1 MGGARPTVSRR
12 MSWSIPLVVGGIF
25 GTLSTLATV
34 GDSDL
39 FWHLAQGR
47 QTLTEG
53 LERIDR
59 FSWTANGTAVLT
71 DQWLG
76 QVAWYSAYAAAG
88 WNGVIFLR
96 ALLVAAIVT
105 FIVATAL
112 WAGRRP
118 WIAVVAAFP
127 AILLTRFS
135 WTERPELMGLACFA
149 ALLLIF
155 RLAEERPRVL
165 LAVPALVLLWAN
177 LHASFALGFAVV
189 LMLCGE
195 MAFHQRAARRVAL
208 AVIIASLAAT
218 VLTPS
223 GIAIWTSGGG
233 HFLAPPRGIQEEG
246 VPDVTEPYGL
256 VFALVIAAVMATAF
270 LSRPALSRD
279 VALLLPVLF
288 VSLTA
293 ARHTP
298 FFAVASAPYLA
309 EHAPEAIAAVARR
322 FRVVLPQL
330 PLASAVPP
338 VRVDLATAAIA
349 LAAVLAGSIVARGE
363 PNLAAYPVAALD
375 ALPPGSGVLNEYGWG
390 GFLIWYA
397 PATPVFIDGRLFLYV
412 PKVLD
417 EYRAVVGVHPD
428 WQDVIAR
435 RNIRALLLK
444 PTDAGAVRAREL
456 GWRVVSSSDSYIL
469 LARP

>member
-1 MGGARPTVSRR
+1 
-12 MSWSIPLVVGGIF
+12 MSSSIPLLVGGIF
-25 GTLSTLATV
+25 GALSTFAPV

-39 FWHLAQGR
+39 FWHLAVGR
-47 QTLTEG
+47 QTLAEG
-53 LERIDR
+53 LQRLDR
-59 FSWTANGTAVLT
+59 FSWTANGTPVLT

-76 QVAWYSAYAAAG
+76 QVVWYAAYAG
-88 WNGVIFLR
+88 GEWRGVILLR

-105 FIVATAL
+105 LIVAASL
-112 WAGRRP
+112 WSGRRP
-118 WIAVVAAFP
+118 WIAVLAAFP
-127 AILLTRFS
+127 AILLTRFA

-149 ALLLIF
+149 ALLLIL
-155 RLAEERPRVL
+155 RIAQEHPRVL

-189 LMLCGE
+189 VIVCGE
-195 MAFHQRAARRVAL
+195 MALHSSAARRIAFG
-208 AVIIASLAAT
+208 VIIASLIGT

-223 GIAIWTSGGG
+223 GIAIWTSNSG

-256 VFALVIAAVMATAF
+256 VFALVIAAVMATAL
-270 LSRPALSRD
+270 LSRRALPRD

-309 EHAPEAIAAVARR
+309 EHGPEAIAAVARR
-322 FRVVLPQL
+322 FRLHLPQVS
-330 PLASAVPP
+330 PPAVVPP
-338 VRVDLATAAIA
+338 ARADVVTAAIA
-349 LAAVLAGSIVARGE
+349 LAAVLSASFIARGE
-363 PNLAAYPVAALD
+363 PTLGPYPVPALE
-375 ALPPGSGVLNEYGWG
+375 ALPPGSGLLNEYGWG

-397 PATPVFIDGRLFLYV
+397 PKTPVFIDGRLFLYV
-412 PKVLD
+412 PDVLD
-417 EYRAVVGVHPD
+417 EYRSVVGVHPD
-428 WQDVIAR
+428 WQAVIAR
-435 RNIRALLLK
+435 RDIRTLLLK
-444 PTDAGAVRAREL
+444 PTDAGAARAREL
-456 GWRVVSSSDSYIL
+456 GWRVLSSSDNYVL

>member
-12 MSWSIPLVVGGIF
+12 MSWSIPLVAGGIF
-25 GTLSTLATV
+25 GALSTLATV

-47 QTLTEG
+47 QTLTDG
-53 LERIDR
+53 LERMDR
-59 FSWTANGTAVLT
+59 FSWTVNGTAVLT

-88 WNGVIFLR
+88 WHGVILLR

-105 FIVATAL
+105 CIVGTAL

-118 WIAVVAAFP
+118 LIAVLAAFP

-135 WTERPELMGLACFA
+135 WTERPALMGLACFA
-149 ALLLIF
+149 VLLVLL
-155 RLAEERPRVL
+155 RVAEERPRVL

-189 LMLCGE
+189 VILCGE
-195 MAFHQRAARRVAL
+195 MAFRRHDARRIAIG
-208 AVIIASLAAT
+208 VIIASLAAT

-223 GIAIWTSGGG
+223 GIAIWASNGG
-233 HFLAPPRGIQEEG
+233 HFLAPPRAIQEEG

-270 LSRPALSRD
+270 LSRPVPFRE

-322 FRVVLPQL
+322 FRLALPQL
-330 PLASAVPP
+330 PLTPGVPP
-338 VRVDLATAAIA
+338 VRADLATAALA
-349 LAAVLAGSIVARGE
+349 LAAVLAASVVARGE
-363 PNLAAYPVAALD
+363 PNLVGYPVAALD
-375 ALPPGSGVLNEYGWG
+375 ALPTGSGVLNEYGWG

-397 PATPVFIDGRLFLYV
+397 PTTPVFIDGRLFPYV

-417 EYRAVVGVHPD
+417 EYRAVVGVHPE
-428 WQDVIAR
+428 WQAVIER
-435 RNIRALLLK
+435 RNIRALLLR
-444 PTDAGAVRAREL
+444 PTDAGAARAREL
-456 GWRVVSSSDSYIL
+456 GWRVLSSSDSYVL